1 MSGGFVAIQR
11 CQKRV
16 SLCPAKSYKIS
27 SLHTPTKAQ
36 SQPRLRLEQLLAIT
50 VSLVLYKNSSH
61 PSGNPPVR
69 FQKSSNT
76 FPADDS
82 ATTIWQRLNHIVVK
96 SLVRSLMVV
105 MKAILL
111 NTISYASLKI
121 NILFRYSDFILLIN
135 LSTTGVRL
143 GAIGSVRIV
152 FIPDDSSICLN
163 PSVNNGSLS

>member
-1 MSGGFVAIQR
+1 
-11 CQKRV
+11 
-16 SLCPAKSYKIS
+16 
-27 SLHTPTKAQ
+27 
-36 SQPRLRLEQLLAIT
+36 
-50 VSLVLYKNSSH
+50 
-61 PSGNPPVR
+61 
-69 FQKSSNT
+69 
-76 FPADDS
+76 
-82 ATTIWQRLNHIVVK
+82 
-96 SLVRSLMVV
+96 MVV

-152 FIPDDSSICLN
+152 FIPDDSSIFLN